1 MVQQAHDQARN
12 RWLDHDNTTGPL
24 NADELS
30 RLLSDAYQCATL
42 ASSYIDKAAMSLLD
56 SGTESP
62 F

>member
-1 MVQQAHDQARN
+1 MTKPPTNLRRH
-12 RWLDHDNTTGPL
+12 P
-24 NADELS
+24 LS

-56 SGTESP
+56 SETEAP